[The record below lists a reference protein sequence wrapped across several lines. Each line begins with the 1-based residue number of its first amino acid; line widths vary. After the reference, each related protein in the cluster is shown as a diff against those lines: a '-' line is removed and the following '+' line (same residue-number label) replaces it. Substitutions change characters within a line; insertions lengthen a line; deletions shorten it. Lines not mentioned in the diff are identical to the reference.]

1 MILKKAIYYAVA
13 VVALAA
19 TAVICVTFL
28 AMALHA
34 ALKPV
39 VGEAWAGVLVAGAAA
54 LLAGGISAFIL
65 LRANPPRSHKPPE
78 QERDLT
84 SRMFE
89 LAQAKPW
96 VALGVVGA
104 VAAVALKNPRT
115 TATVV
120 SALMAGRATK
130 K

>member
-1 MILKKAIYYAVA
+1 MILKRAIYYAVA

-19 TAVICVTFL
+19 TAVICVTVL

-34 ALKPV
+34 ALTPA

-54 LLAGGISAFIL
+54 LLAAAISAMIL
-65 LRANPPRSHKPPE
+65 LRANPPRRKTPE
-78 QERDLT
+78 QDRDMT

-96 VALGVVGA
+96 VALGIVGA

-120 SALMAGRATK
+120 SALLAGRATK

>member
-1 MILKKAIYYAVA
+1 MILRKAIYYAVA

-34 ALKPV
+34 ALAPA

-54 LLAGGISAFIL
+54 LLAAAISAMIL
-65 LRANPPRSHKPPE
+65 VRANPPRRKVEHD
-78 QERDLT
+78 RDMT

-96 VALGVVGA
+96 VALGIVGA

-120 SALMAGRATK
+120 SALLAGRATK

>member
-1 MILKKAIYYAVA
+1 MILRRAIYYATT
-13 VVALAA
+13 VVAFA
-19 TAVICVTFL
+19 TAAVICVVFL
-28 AMALHA
+28 ALALHA
-34 ALKPV
+34 ALAPS
-39 VGEAWAGVLVAGAAA
+39 VGSAWASAIVAGAAA
-54 LLAGGISAFIL
+54 LLAAGAALLTL
-65 LRANPPRSHKPPE
+65 LRASPPRRHKDRE
-78 QERDLT
+78 ADRDIT

-96 VALGVVGA
+96 VALGIVGA
-104 VAAVALKNPRT
+104 VAAVAFKNPRT

>member
-1 MILKKAIYYAVA
+1 MILKRVIYYAVA

-34 ALKPV
+34 ALSPQL
-39 VGEAWAGVLVAGAAA
+39 GPAWAGVVVAGAAA
-54 LLAGGISAFIL
+54 LLAAFISMFIL
-65 LRANPPRSHKPPE
+65 FQADPPRRRNLP

-89 LAQAKPW
+89 LAQSRPLI
-96 VALGVVGA
+96 ALGVLGA
-104 VAAVALKNPRT
+104 TAIVVLKNPRT

-120 SALMAGRATK
+120 SALLAGRATK

>member
-1 MILKKAIYYAVA
+1 MILKRAIYYAVA

-34 ALKPV
+34 ALTPA

-54 LLAGGISAFIL
+54 LLAAAISAMIL
-65 LRANPPRSHKPPE
+65 LRANPPRRKTPE
-78 QERDLT
+78 HDRDMT

-96 VALGVVGA
+96 VALGIVGA

-120 SALMAGRATK
+120 SALLAGRATK